1 MIPHGKYELQNLEQ
15 LFLSMADNKTPKPTE
30 VPNVP
35 EIIHLEIERI
45 KQTLIHEVFSFEDE
59 RHLERYIQYHQQGL
73 ITLMDK
79 SSNRLVQ
86 LAVLPTDLQQ
96 IENPNQHLYAGLEEL
111 LNFVER
117 HFTKYFDQDAKAP
130 EGYIAIVR
138 KDVRTNTKKL
148 IKTLSTLDVDPKLL
162 DLVLHPLRRILKDY
176 PAKETTY
183 RKVLYAKE
191 MQKELFRLLQQELT
205 PEILDEELRQIV
217 YYLNYNSVK
226 TFTYH
231 AHYINALV
239 NASESR
245 AEKIEKLSFILK
257 KINQAQVRPG
267 IHYNLHAAPLKDQLN
282 EYIMVEID
290 YLERLQHL
298 SGNPPGRIVDSFL
311 QLFKLKIEISVAQL
325 AYLIR
330 VFVDTKI
337 IQNKNLTEVLRF
349 LARFVTTKRSETI
362 SYDSLRVK
370 FYNVEI
376 GTKASVRNMLAS
388 MIEYID
394 KD

>member
-1 MIPHGKYELQNLEQ
+1 MIPHGKYELQILEQ
-15 LFLSMADNKTPKPTE
+15 LFLSIMDKNTTQPAVNTE
-30 VPNVP
+30 RT
-35 EIIHLEIERI
+35 EIISQEVNRI

-79 SSNRLVQ
+79 SSNRL
-86 LAVLPTDLQQ
+86 LLTEGTPPEHL
-96 IENPNQHLYAGLEEL
+96 NQHLYSGLEEL

-130 EGYIAIVR
+130 EGYIAIAR
-138 KDVRTNTKKL
+138 KDVRANSKKITKAF
-148 IKTLSTLDVDPKLL
+148 STLQADPKLL
-162 DLVLHPLRRILKDY
+162 DLVMHPLRRIVKDY

-191 MQKELFRLLQQELT
+191 MQKELFRLIQQED
-205 PEILDEELRQIV
+205 PSKNIDEELLQIV

-231 AHYINALV
+231 AHYINEQV
-239 NASESR
+239 NATESR
-245 AEKIEKLSFILK
+245 AEKIEKLSFLLK
-257 KINQAQVRPG
+257 KINQAQVKPG
-267 IHYNLHAAPLKDQLN
+267 IHYNLHASPLKDQLN

-298 SGNPPGRIVDSFL
+298 SGNPPGRSLDSFL
-311 QLFKLKIEISVAQL
+311 QQFKLKIEISVAQL

-330 VFVDTKI
+330 IFTETKI
-337 IQNKNLTEVLRF
+337 IQNKNLTELLRF

-370 FYNVEI
+370 FYNVET
-376 GTKASVRNMLAS
+376 GTKASVRNLLTS
-388 MIEYID
+388 MIQYID